1 MWARRRITARVWD
14 DFRAYAG
21 LKRLL
26 LIPWGCLVSES
37 LPADLTTGERIQ
49 LLRERRGMS
58 RPVLAGLCGR
68 GPDWLKNIEKG
79 KRELRDHGL
88 LIRLATAL
96 KVSDLSVLTGGQ
108 SVPVDAGTRLMLPT
122 ANGIRDAVRGPLFA
136 PTSSDEPPSVDV
148 LRGRLRA
155 AWQLWHSSRF
165 QRSEVSAL
173 LPDLIRDAQTMTRQ
187 FEGAE
192 RRRAYVVLADVYH
205 LAQQATAYSVEAE
218 LYWIIADRGRM
229 AAQDS
234 DDPLS
239 LAGAAWAFGNG
250 LRETGYAEEA
260 IRVVEEAA
268 EAVRPQLEG
277 GSDDLRGMFGAL
289 HLHAAVTCARE
300 GHEGDAWRHW
310 DEADRTAKRLP
321 RGYVQE
327 WTVFGRGNT
336 DFHAVSIGV
345 DLRTPGSALNR
356 AEDIDLDTVPSVERR
371 SRVLVELARAQR
383 QRKDP
388 AGALHW
394 MGRAYKA
401 SPETVR
407 YTPSARGLVA
417 DLAKETRGPLK
428 SDALQLAEEVG
439 VLAA

>member
-1 MWARRRITARVWD
+1 
-14 DFRAYAG
+14 
-21 LKRLL
+21 
-26 LIPWGCLVSES
+26 
-37 LPADLTTGERIQ
+37 
-49 LLRERRGMS
+49 MS

-68 GPDWLKNIEKG
+68 GPDWLKAIEKG
-79 KRELRDHGL
+79 KRQLRDHGL
-88 LIRLATAL
+88 LVRVAAAL
-96 KVSDLSVLTGGQ
+96 KISDLSVLTGGQ
-108 SVPVDAGTRLMLPT
+108 SVPVDAGAKLMLP
-122 ANGIRDAVRGPLFA
+122 AASGIRDAVRGPLFA
-136 PTSSDEPPSVDV
+136 PTSSEESPSVDV

-173 LPDLIRDAQTMTRQ
+173 LPDLIRDAQTLARQ
-187 FEGAE
+187 LDGPE
-192 RRRAYVVLADVYH
+192 RRRAYAVLADVYH
-205 LAQQATAYSVEAE
+205 LAQQATAYGVEAE
-218 LYWIIADRGRM
+218 LYWIIADRGRL
-229 AAQDS
+229 AAQDA
-234 DDPLS
+234 DDSLS

-260 IRVVEEAA
+260 VRVVEEAA
-268 EAVRPQLEG
+268 DALKPQLEG
-277 GSDDLRGMFGAL
+277 GTTDLRGMFGAL

-300 GHEGDAWRHW
+300 GREGDAWRHW

-321 RGYVQE
+321 AGYAHA
-327 WTVFGRGNT
+327 WTVFGRANT
-336 DFHAVSIGV
+336 DFHAVSVGV
-345 DLRTPGSALNR
+345 DLRTPGTALNR
-356 AEDIDLDTVPSVERR
+356 AESIDLDTMPSVERR

-383 QRKDP
+383 QRKDA

-394 MGRAYKA
+394 MERAFKA

-428 SDALQLAEEVG
+428 ADAVQLAEDVG

>member
-1 MWARRRITARVWD
+1 M
-14 DFRAYAG
+14 
-21 LKRLL
+21 
-26 LIPWGCLVSES
+26 SES

-49 LLRERRGMS
+49 LLRERRGMT

-68 GPDWLKNIEKG
+68 GPDWLKNIEKD
-79 KRELRDHGL
+79 KRPLRDHGL
-88 LIRLATAL
+88 LVRLASAL

-108 SVPVDAGTRLMLPT
+108 SVPVDASARLMLPT
-122 ANGIRDAVRGPLFA
+122 ASGIRDVVRGPLFA
-136 PTSSDEPPSVDV
+136 PGPSDEPPNVDV
-148 LRGRLRA
+148 LEGRLRA
-155 AWQLWHSSRF
+155 AWRLWHSSRF

-192 RRRAYVVLADVYH
+192 RRRAYAVLADVYH
-205 LAQQATAYSVEAE
+205 LAQQATAYGVEAE
-218 LYWIIADRGRM
+218 LYWIIADRGRT
-229 AAQDS
+229 AAQDA

-250 LRETGYAEEA
+250 LRETGYSEEA

-268 EAVRPQLEG
+268 EAVRPQLEC
-277 GSDDLRGMFGAL
+277 GSDELRGVFGAL

-300 GHEGDAWRHW
+300 GREGDAWRHW
-310 DEADRTAKRLP
+310 DEADRTADRLP
-321 RGYVQE
+321 DGYVQE

-345 DLRTPGSALNR
+345 DLRTPGTALNR
-356 AEDIDLDTVPSVERR
+356 AESIDLETVPSVERR
-371 SRVLVELARAQR
+371 ARVLVELARAQR
-383 QRKDP
+383 QRRDQ

-394 MGRAYKA
+394 MGRAFKS

-417 DLAKETRGPLK
+417 DLAKDTRGPLK
-428 SDALQLAEEVG
+428 TDALQLAEAVG